1 MKGLFVFV
9 VKYRAFFRRTCMYP
23 VQGQAGWRGHKG
35 QAGGKLVDPS
45 PPLRA
50 RPRVRTVRRV
60 GARSNPPVLHPPPE

>member
-1 MKGLFVFV
+1 
-9 VKYRAFFRRTCMYP
+9 MYP